1 MQHSVVENSNPMG
14 VASAGDQEGDG
25 GDGGEGRVEMEPGMT
40 EDMSRLH
47 IRLAVVVCCCCSLA
61 TA

>member
-1 MQHSVVENSNPMG
+1 MENSNTMG

-25 GDGGEGRVEMEPGMT
+25 GDGGEGRVGMEPGMT
-40 EDMSRLH
+40 EDMARLH